1 MAIIKQKGEETAY
14 SFTHKTES
22 SLLPNT
28 IGSFYLTN
36 KEAPNKEIVY
46 PTKIS
51 RRKLP
56 NIAGAYVIT
65 LDELTK
71 NGVFFTPHRPST
83 LAVPPDIRDKVQNR
97 LDIPPDYLAKELF
110 DACDKLMKHGIHKAV
125 IDSEARRFRPT
136 SEKPNLTIFI

>member
-28 IGSFYLTN
+28 IGSFYAKDEET
-36 KEAPNKEIVY
+36 PNKAIVY
-46 PTKIS
+46 STKIS

-71 NGVFFTPHRPST
+71 NGVFLRLIDHRS
-83 LAVPPDIRDKVQNR
+83 
-97 LDIPPDYLAKELF
+97 
-110 DACDKLMKHGIHKAV
+110 
-125 IDSEARRFRPT
+125 
-136 SEKPNLTIFI
+136 